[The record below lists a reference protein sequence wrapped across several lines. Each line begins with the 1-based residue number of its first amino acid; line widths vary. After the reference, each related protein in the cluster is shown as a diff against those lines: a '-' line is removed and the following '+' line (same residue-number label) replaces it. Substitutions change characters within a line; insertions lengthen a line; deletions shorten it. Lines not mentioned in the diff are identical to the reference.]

1 MANQLGVEEGQIPTH
16 DDGRYHQ
23 YDTIDSLMYALRTID
38 TKGSSHKKP
47 RSARMERIQAKD
59 PMVGMYPNYY
69 PQYPVASASHAT
81 PKAKSHQDQFSEQLM
96 STARKSIFDSYSP
109 GDIDKADMDMDL
121 GTPYGKTETPM
132 VARRDSFDS
141 PMFSPG
147 AGDAGLN
154 KALFSEALLT
164 PFPKTPQMPSTQQRR
179 PSPVRHIRVGVQISP
194 GRSKNNIL
202 SGMISPVDKVKVTH
216 SIRDDPDFEML
227 WNLRGERSEESPEYD
242 DGLPSTT
249 PGRYTQPDLPPMS
262 VDTSRLMKDL
272 ATPRTG
278 ATASMGDSF
287 FVDDMSPMPLSLTPA
302 MPSESFKRKTA
313 PSVSFSAKR
322 TKNEE

>member
-1 MANQLGVEEGQIPTH
+1 
-16 DDGRYHQ
+16 
-23 YDTIDSLMYALRTID
+23 
-38 TKGSSHKKP
+38 
-47 RSARMERIQAKD
+47 MENIQSKD
-59 PMVGMYPNYY
+59 PIAGMYPNYY

-81 PKAKSHQDQFSEQLM
+81 PKAKLHQEQFSDHL

-147 AGDAGLN
+147 AGDTGLN

-164 PFPKTPQMPSTQQRR
+164 PFPKTPQMPATQQRQ
-179 PSPVRHIRVGVQISP
+179 PSPVRHIRMGVQISP
-194 GRSKNNIL
+194 GRSNRNIF
-202 SGMISPVDKVKVTH
+202 SGMISPVNKDKVTH
-216 SIRDDPDFEML
+216 SIRDDPDFDML
-227 WNLRGERSEESPEYD
+227 WNLRGQERSESPEYD
-242 DGLPSTT
+242 DDDRLPSTT
-249 PGRYTQPDLPPMS
+249 PGRYTQSDLPPMS

-322 TKNEE
+322 AKNEE